1 MQRVMLNAKLHR
13 VRVTATQL
21 DYEGSVGIDAEL
33 LAAAGI
39 AEHEQLHI
47 YDIANGERFTSY
59 AVAAPARSG
68 EVSVLGAAARRVAVN
83 DLLIVCTYAC
93 IDAEELAR
101 HEPQR
106 VYVDARNRIG
116 DADPPLAEHPGRVAG

>member
-1 MQRVMLNAKLHR
+1 MQRVMLHAKLHR

-21 DYEGSVGIDAEL
+21 DYEGSVAIDVRL

-59 AVAAPARSG
+59 AVAAPAGSG

-83 DLLIVCTYAC
+83 DLLIICTYAGM
-93 IDAEELAR
+93 DAEELAG
-101 HEPQR
+101 HQPQR
-106 VYVDARNRIG
+106 IYVDARNRIVG
-116 DADPPLAEHPGRVAG
+116 GDPPLVEEPGRVAV